1 MNASSERATL
11 ILRFF
16 VPYVLILLGSLLAG
30 WFAYHKTSSLVE
42 SETMK
47 SNAAALGQIRE
58 ALDGRFAEVETIAQ
72 QMASE
77 SKIQSFQFVKAPF
90 EQTNPFR
97 LWDLEKSLFDY
108 RITNHFIIDYFIAY
122 KNSGMFISPR
132 KVYDAKQFYG
142 LQLHYDGK
150 SYEEWYQELFGRY
163 YYKTYKPGRPVVYE
177 GKPYSV
183 VSYMQSFGAKDG
195 GGVIAVL
202 IDNKQIQEML
212 RHIDAEQG
220 GFAYVA
226 DQGGNLISYVGMDPA
241 TANMKA
247 LPVKEGFS
255 LIDWNG
261 KKMLITRTTSQY
273 NGWTYVSAQPEAVVL
288 AKANY
293 IKVLTLTVFMLAL
306 GAGLAAA
313 AWLAYRSSRPVFKML
328 QLLPLKPAGR
338 KKHPLGNLMD
348 DIRSSVSELV
358 ESHGELSSRL
368 EAQVPLLRN
377 VFFDRL
383 LQGGYTSMG
392 EVEAAMEHAR
402 VELRSGYFAVSAIQI
417 RGYHAPY
424 NEEML
429 TELDIVK
436 LNIRD
441 VTQSVGPEEL
451 VSAQVHDLGENKLA
465 LLLHGEGET
474 PGAFM
479 EGVKKLVAQWYDH
492 LKQASHPGLLIA
504 VGTCQTRLTEVYRSY
519 GEAEF
524 LLASAVWSEQE
535 PVLFYEEAEVPPPV
549 YFYPSDVEQRLI
561 QLVRSGNRP
570 ETARLI
576 GQIREKNEG
585 VRPLP
590 VVAQKLLAQE
600 LCGTLMK
607 CCEPSSANEDALTE
621 EMRVVLDVS
630 DPGMPPDEAVQ
641 KLFQALMQLCTKH
654 EERKRSH
661 NDTLASK
668 LTEYIDRHFPDPDLS
683 LAVLAREAKNSE
695 AYVSYFFKEQTGM
708 NFSDYLEHVRMEEA
722 KRLLVGSV
730 LPVSE
735 IAVRTGYLSL
745 NSFSRAFKRANGVS
759 ATEYRKISRPREA

>member
-11 ILRFF
+11 VLRFF
-16 VPYVLILLGSLLAG
+16 VPYVLILLGALLSG
-30 WFAYHKTSSLVE
+30 WFAYHKTSSLLE
-42 SETMK
+42 TETMK
-47 SNAAALGQIRE
+47 SNTAALGQIRE

-108 RITNHFIIDYFIAY
+108 RMTNHFIVDYFIAY

-132 KVYDAKQFYG
+132 KVYNGSQFYG
-142 LQLHYDGK
+142 LQLRYEGK
-150 SYEEWYQELFGRY
+150 SYEQWYKELFSRY
-163 YYKTYKPGRPVVYE
+163 YYKTYQPGMPVLYE

-195 GGVIAVL
+195 GGVISVL

-212 RHIDAEQG
+212 RHIDSEQG

-226 DQGGNLISYVGMDPA
+226 DQNGNLISYVGMDPT

-255 LIDWNG
+255 QFRWNG
-261 KKMLITRTTSQY
+261 KKMLITQTTSRY

-293 IKVLTLTVFMLAL
+293 IKELTLTVFMLAM
-306 GAGLAAA
+306 GAGLVFAAL
-313 AWLAYRSSRPVFKML
+313 LAYRSSRPVFKML
-328 QLLPLKPAGR
+328 QLLPLKPAGS
-338 KKHPLGNLMD
+338 KKRPLGNVMD
-348 DIRSSVSELV
+348 DIRSSVSALV

-368 EAQVPLLRN
+368 EAQVPMLRN
-377 VFFDRL
+377 VFFERL
-383 LQGGYTSMG
+383 LQGGFTSMD

-402 VELRSGYFAVSAIQI
+402 IELKGHYFAAAAIQI

-436 LNIRD
+436 LNVRD
-441 VTQSVGPEEL
+441 RIGTIGADQQAL
-451 VSAQVHDLGENKLA
+451 AQVHDLGENKLA
-465 LLLHGEGET
+465 LLFHGEGAA
-474 PGAFM
+474 PDAFM
-479 EGVKKLVAQWYDH
+479 NGLQRQISQLGDH
-492 LKQASHPGLLIA
+492 WKQASHSGLWIA

-524 LLASAVWSEQE
+524 LLVHAAWSERQ
-535 PVLFYEEAEVPPPV
+535 PVLFYDEAEVPPPV

-561 QLVRSGNRP
+561 QLVRSGNKP

-576 GQIREKNEG
+576 AQIREENDG
-585 VRPLP
+585 GRPLP

-607 CCEPSSANEDALTE
+607 CCELSPASEDMLSE
-621 EMRVVLDVS
+621 EMKVVLEVS
-630 DPGMPPDEAVQ
+630 DSELPPDEAVH
-641 KLFQALMQLCTKH
+641 KLFQALMQLCRKH

-661 NDTLASK
+661 NDSLTSK
-668 LTEYIDRHFPDPDLS
+668 LMSYIDNHFSDPDIS
-683 LAVLAREAKNSE
+683 LAMLAKEARNSE

-722 KRLLVGSV
+722 KRLLIGSA
-730 LPVSE
+730 LPVSD

-759 ATEYRKISRPREA
+759 ATEYRKVHQPREA